1 MREEGKL
8 FIDDRDALLIYGVF
22 VEKGGYKSLIQMPSF
37 KKIDSTEWPEYD
49 GEEVDLTATVLDSK
63 TFSIQFCITDIDL
76 AEILFD
82 ELATGAYHTFA
93 FTDLGGKTYKLR
105 MTSNGTFSSFV
116 KLGKLTVSFADDFP
130 KIPTGNYYP
139 YGKSGIRQFGY
150 ELDGIDFS
158 QFGSYILRDSDNAVR
173 KAPNVRPNLT
183 VDTSSIAGVL
193 YDDDYVTFKTKDVA
207 LKILINA
214 DSINEFWKRWNSLWA
229 IVLQSE
235 ARSFY
240 FSALGNEYE
249 CYYKSNSVSKFEIL
263 RNGHIWCE
271 FTLTLVFFS
280 CRPVGS
286 ELLLATEDYDWV
298 ITEETEDPARI
309 KIRPKGYLVLLIS
322 ENGEYIVTEDDESR
336 IYFNN

>member
-8 FIDDRDALLIYGVF
+8 FIDGSDALLTYGVF
-22 VEKGGYKSLIQMPSF
+22 VEKGGYKSLIQFPAF

-49 GEEVDLTATVLDSK
+49 GEEVDLTSPVLDSK
-63 TFSIQFCITDIDL
+63 TFSMQFCITNIDY

-82 ELATGAYHTFA
+82 DLATGAYHTFE
-93 FTDLGGKTYKLR
+93 FTDLGKSYKLR
-105 MTSNGTFSSFV
+105 MTSNGTFSSFI
-116 KLGKLTVSFADDFP
+116 KLGKLTLSFADDFP
-130 KIPTGNYYP
+130 KIPIGTYYP

-150 ELDGIDFS
+150 EIDGIDFS
-158 QFGSYILRDSDNAVR
+158 QFGSYILKGSDDAIR
-173 KAPNVRPNLT
+173 KAPNIRSNLT
-183 VDTSSIAGVL
+183 VDTSSLAGVL

-207 LKILINA
+207 LKVLINA

-263 RNGHIWCE
+263 RNGHVWCE
-271 FTLTLVFFS
+271 FTLTLTFFS
-280 CRPVGS
+280 CRPIGS

-322 ENGEYIVTEDDESR
+322 ENGEYIVTEDDDSR

>member
-8 FIDDRDALLIYGVF
+8 FIDDRDALLIYGLF

-49 GEEVDLTATVLDSK
+49 GEEVDLTAPVLDSK

-82 ELATGAYHTFA
+82 KLATGAYHTFA

-105 MTSNGTFSSFV
+105 MTSNGSFSSFV

-130 KIPTGNYYP
+130 KIPTGDYYR
-139 YGKSGIRQFGY
+139 YGKSDIRQSGY
-150 ELDGIDFS
+150 KLDGIDFS
-158 QFGSYILRDSDNAVR
+158 QFGSYVLRDSDNAVR

-229 IVLQSE
+229 IVLQPE

-240 FSALGNEYE
+240 FPALGNEYE

-263 RNGHIWCE
+263 RNGHVWCE
-271 FTLTLVFFS
+271 FSVVLTFTAGHHSRTFS
-280 CRPVGS
+280 R
-286 ELLLATEDYDWV
+286 
-298 ITEETEDPARI
+298 
-309 KIRPKGYLVLLIS
+309 KQ
-322 ENGEYIVTEDDESR
+322 
-336 IYFNN
+336 